1 MFNIL
6 HEPWATI
13 KPWTSELRCYF
24 IYRISL
30 AIDLRLEWDYRKSP
44 RSKRWSPHGT
54 VFLNRLTKII
64 QFFSLQQF
72 TSESLNC
79 FLLILNSVLS
89 FLFQKAAYSLIV
101 TRSCCFPTSS
111 HCHPSLLFFCIAK
124 LYLEIC
130 HFTRIYLSIHIEE
143 VLATKVLKVAKQH
156 LFQYWH

>member
-44 RSKRWSPHGT
+44 RSKRWLPHGT

-79 FLLILNSVLS
+79 FNTE
-89 FLFQKAAYSLIV
+89 FSLE
-101 TRSCCFPTSS
+101 FPVPEGCLQS
-111 HCHPSLLFFCIAK
+111 HCHPLLLFSYLLSLPSFSPILLHSQTLPGNMP
-124 LYLEIC
+124 LYQNLPIHPHWGGTSYKSLE
-130 HFTRIYLSIHIEE
+130 SS
-143 VLATKVLKVAKQH
+143 
-156 LFQYWH
+156 